1 MCLQQLRKM
10 IVWIIENRPHSE
22 NLEKTMND
30 SKESCFFLIPEA
42 EIMFYKLV
50 WVILGILSVVGNFVG
65 LAVTPRKWY
74 LIDIYQALGSV
85 FLKILK
91 TRRVCLFDQF
101 PNTDSFW
108 GLAATWWKASTQ
120 EMRVWA
126 FCYYTTLEL
135 MIQAQAQNLT
145 SLTNPLWLFMGISCK
160 HLASFWYQKLK

>member
-1 MCLQQLRKM
+1 M

-91 TRRVCLFDQF
+91 TRRVCLFDQL
-101 PNTDSFW
+101 PNTDSIW

-120 EMRVWA
+120 EMRAWA

-135 MIQAQAQNLT
+135 MIQTQAQKFDQ
-145 SLTNPLWLFMGISCK
+145 SD
-160 HLASFWYQKLK
+160 